1 MNTFL
6 LLAKDKDMKKS
17 TKIILIIFIAVT
29 VPALVLGG
37 SLFSAIVPTDNG
49 FTFNFDTKAIIALI
63 LFVASIILGIYL
75 YWRFLLA
82 LSLDKVLFFSSI
94 PLFLIY
100 GATMFLITDLSNIN
114 SPFAASFRS
123 LLNISTDNAYNT
135 ILWAILVSLVFIAIL
150 FFNYIII
157 CRPFNKVEKVI
168 SRLGDGRVRE
178 EKLNI
183 GGGKQFKN
191 IEHGLVKIN
200 NKYRENDKSL
210 KNANLETQKFVPKQF
225 FKFLGKGNI
234 TELELGHQVKKY
246 ATLVCIKL
254 EGINNK
260 DSLSLED
267 NFNILNS
274 YLNVIAP
281 LVRKFNGFIDRY
293 LGDGIIAV
301 FPNAENAINC
311 SLAIIRAMRIENR
324 SNKKLTAVKERIS
337 ILSGEVIFGIVG
349 DEERKIPTIVSN
361 ETSLL
366 EKMDE
371 IVSYMSSKMVFTK
384 SVIDNLP
391 LNYKLVYR
399 YIGSLNMDEFKEV
412 MLFED
417 LEVYSKEET
426 VRLIKN
432 KGLFERGVI
441 FYNNGEY
448 QKAMDYFRENLK
460 SNPNDKG
467 GYIYFN
473 KTKEK
478 LNEE

>member
-1 MNTFL
+1 
-6 LLAKDKDMKKS
+6 
-17 TKIILIIFIAVT
+17 
-29 VPALVLGG
+29 
-37 SLFSAIVPTDNG
+37 
-49 FTFNFDTKAIIALI
+49 
-63 LFVASIILGIYL
+63 
-75 YWRFLLA
+75 
-82 LSLDKVLFFSSI
+82 
-94 PLFLIY
+94 
-100 GATMFLITDLSNIN
+100 
-114 SPFAASFRS
+114 
-123 LLNISTDNAYNT
+123 
-135 ILWAILVSLVFIAIL
+135 
-150 FFNYIII
+150 
-157 CRPFNKVEKVI
+157 
-168 SRLGDGRVRE
+168 
-178 EKLNI
+178 
-183 GGGKQFKN
+183 
-191 IEHGLVKIN
+191 
-200 NKYRENDKSL
+200 
-210 KNANLETQKFVPKQF
+210 
-225 FKFLGKGNI
+225 
-234 TELELGHQVKKY
+234 
-246 ATLVCIKL
+246 
-254 EGINNK
+254 
-260 DSLSLED
+260 
-267 NFNILNS
+267 
-274 YLNVIAP
+274 
-281 LVRKFNGFIDRY
+281 
-293 LGDGIIAV
+293 
-301 FPNAENAINC
+301 
-311 SLAIIRAMRIENR
+311 MRIENR

-337 ILSGEVIFGIVG
+337 ILSGDVIFGIVG

-366 EKMDE
+366 EKMDK

-391 LNYKLVYR
+391 LNYKLIYR